1 MSPVLAIKCPA
12 FAWSTSLPPSVLR
25 RVPAGASSPFFRRGA
40 ESRRT
45 PSNSK
50 RTRAGSNPFL
60 ELATTNTRRRR
71 WAKPK
76 NWASMVRHATARRGP
91 YTQPASVHL
100 PPAGCSSQPEPVSA
114 PKKQPNALSLEEKI
128 PGTFSHTTM
137 HPSFPAADRTS
148 SIASAISTK
157 VMVRFPRVSASPSR
171 RPATLN
177 AWQGVP
183 PVNSSGAD
191 TSPERMRPGSAV
203 MSPRFGACLIRC
215 SRTAD
220 ANGSI
225 SESHAAR
232 HPSGAQ
238 ATDAA
243 SMPLHTE
250 PNSKAIMPAP
260 RRIR

>member
-1 MSPVLAIKCPA
+1 MVAPSP
-12 FAWSTSLPPSVLR
+12 
-25 RVPAGASSPFFRRGA
+25 ASRLGG

-45 PSNSK
+45 PLNSK
-50 RTRAGSNPFL
+50 RTRAGSNPFR

-76 NWASMVRHATARRGP
+76 NWASMIRHATARPGP

-100 PPAGCSSQPEPVSA
+100 PPAGCSSQPEPASA
-114 PKKQPNALSLEEKI
+114 PKKQPNALSLEERT

-137 HPSFPAADRTS
+137 HPSFPAAARTS

-157 VMVRFPRVSASPSR
+157 VMVRFPRVSARPSR

-183 PVNSSGAD
+183 PVKSSGAD
-191 TSPERMRPGSAV
+191 TSPERMRSGSAF

-215 SRTAD
+215 SKTAD

-232 HPSGAQ
+232 HPSGSQ

-250 PNSKAIMPAP
+250 PNSKTITHRPSRPAA
-260 RRIR
+260 RHQKQ